1 MFWLIKKTFIGLLR
15 SIVDASNRTKC
26 VSLSNGKCE
35 TQTTLIDLHSNE
47 YSQKFHFFLFSV
59 KFGRYVGRCNT
70 LNDLS
75 NKACIPNKTEDLNLS
90 VFNMITGINV
100 LKTLTK
106 HISSE
111 CKCKF
116 DGIKCNSNQWWNNN
130 KCLCH
135 CKKVQVREKD
145 YVCNPA
151 TCNCENGKYL
161 LSVMDDSVIT
171 CDGVIESYD
180 EKII

>member
-1 MFWLIKKTFIGLLR
+1 
-15 SIVDASNRTKC
+15 
-26 VSLSNGKCE
+26 
-35 TQTTLIDLHSNE
+35 
-47 YSQKFHFFLFSV
+47 
-59 KFGRYVGRCNT
+59 
-70 LNDLS
+70 
-75 NKACIPNKTEDLNLS
+75 
-90 VFNMITGINV
+90 MITGINV

-106 HISSE
+106 HISCE

-161 LSVMDDSVIT
+161 LSVMDDSGIT
-171 CDGVIESYD
+171 CDGVIKSYD
-180 EKII
+180 EKINLNEIKAICKMQSFYILVAFLLITITKRYYSLLIAVSIYGYLKKY